1 MCLNG
6 EEKWQWLLHLRDVQ
20 RGRGS
25 YTKGGGENHEGEG
38 TRDTEG
44 AEGPWKKTWMREK
57 KEKMALISKFDQVE
71 RAREIKKNEEHI
83 EKEKEKM
90 KRKDRRGGKDQEKT
104 GGITKMLVGTK
115 TWNAG

>member
-1 MCLNG
+1 
-6 EEKWQWLLHLRDVQ
+6 
-20 RGRGS
+20 
-25 YTKGGGENHEGEG
+25 
-38 TRDTEG
+38 
-44 AEGPWKKTWMREK
+44 
-57 KEKMALISKFDQVE
+57 MALISKFDQVE

-115 TWNAG
+115 T